1 MSANVLNV
9 LAPALLVSAP
19 ARAHSV
25 RPADEDRLDPADLV
39 ALDLE
44 QLAQLPGPVD
54 VAVVEGGERE
64 HDPAL
69 TVDRDEAAVAD
80 ARYHVPQRRLVL
92 ALAGHHRIAAHA
104 DRARRPRADHAVLVP
119 QAVVGERVVALAVVA
134 LHPLEVLIG

>member
-44 QLAQLPGPVD
+44 QLTQLPGPVD
-54 VAVVEGGERE
+54 VAVVEEGERE

-69 TVDRDEAAVAD
+69 AVDRDAAAVAD
-80 ARYHVPQRRLVL
+80 PGHRTDQRCLELLRTALRLPSSH
-92 ALAGHHRIAAHA
+92 AL
-104 DRARRPRADHAVLVP
+104 RARRPCGDHAVLEA
-119 QAVVGERVVALAVVA
+119 QAVFGERVVVLAGVA
-134 LHPLEVLIG
+134 